1 VNRENFENS
10 IGINLVN
17 SEGFIIARNGKI
29 LLFNDQTYLVKD
41 KIDLKLGDSD
51 TREPMEILS
60 MNTSA
65 DNQYIGI
72 FIGKQLI
79 KDEELILRLVIL
91 ERDIEDPNSKFY
103 LLKDIDMA
111 KHSLQTCCKQFF
123 FDNLN
128 QYNLFIVGFNTIVN
142 FDFMNEQ
149 K

>member
-1 VNRENFENS
+1 
-10 IGINLVN
+10 
-17 SEGFIIARNGKI
+17 
-29 LLFNDQTYLVKD
+29 
-41 KIDLKLGDSD
+41 
-51 TREPMEILS
+51 MEILS